1 MVQRVLLMALAF
13 CGPVAL
19 PTANAQP
26 KNPYEADATAIQ
38 VGGVLYAGRCADCHG
53 PDAKGLRGPDLTQ
66 LWTAGA
72 KDERVFASIRNGVA
86 GSIMPPSIAPDNEL
100 WAIVTYLRS
109 ISTVPP
115 LEIPGAD
122 PEAGRALFAE
132 HCSECHQVNGSGG
145 TLGPELTRIAL
156 VRSVEALTQA
166 VREPN
171 ATVASGYRGV
181 TLVMNGGERI
191 EGVEKSEDAF
201 SIQIMDN
208 DERLLGFSK
217 ADVDRVIR
225 RGDSPMPQFRR
236 GRISDAELQN
246 LLAFFGTLADADSAP
261 QARSSQ

>member
-19 PTANAQP
+19 PAANAQP

-156 VRSVEALTQA
+156 VRSVE
-166 VREPN
+166 
-171 ATVASGYRGV
+171 VAHASRPRAERDRRKRLSWGYAR
-181 TLVMNGGERI
+181 
-191 EGVEKSEDAF
+191 
-201 SIQIMDN
+201 
-208 DERLLGFSK
+208 DER
-217 ADVDRVIR
+217 R
-225 RGDSPMPQFRR
+225 RAHR
-236 GRISDAELQN
+236 GRRKERGRFL
-246 LLAFFGTLADADSAP
+246 DSNHG
-261 QARSSQ
+261 